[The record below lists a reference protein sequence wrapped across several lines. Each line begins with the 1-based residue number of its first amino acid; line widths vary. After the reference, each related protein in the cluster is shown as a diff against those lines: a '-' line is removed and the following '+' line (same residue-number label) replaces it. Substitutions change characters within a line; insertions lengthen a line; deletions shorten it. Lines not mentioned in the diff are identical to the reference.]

1 MKILLVAG
9 GVLANPAALLR
20 KITPADYGCII
31 AVDHGYD
38 HCAALGLH
46 ADILMGD
53 LDSVEAVPPAQ
64 GSALQ
69 IIPFAP
75 EKDDTDLRLA
85 AQHALRLG
93 ASSID
98 IICAGGGRLDH
109 FMGNLSLL
117 EFLQE
122 ESPAT
127 PVRILDEGNVIRLLA
142 TERKAARETQGA
154 AEHAAAH
161 CPTSATAHPAMGT
174 AQSNAPH
181 PAPTRYPRRSKYISV
196 IPVSETICFT
206 GQGLK
211 YPAQC
216 LTVRRSNMISISN
229 EALGDDYAIALH
241 SGKALLIEAD

>member
-20 KITPADYGCII
+20 KITPADYDYMI

-38 HCAALGLH
+38 HCAALGLWP
-46 ADILMGD
+46 DILMGD
-53 LDSVEAVPPAQ
+53 LDSVGAMPSTE
-64 GSALQ
+64 GTALQ
-69 IIPFAP
+69 IIPFEP

-85 AQHALRLG
+85 AKHALGMG
-93 ASSID
+93 ASAID

-127 PVRILDEGNVIRLLA
+127 AARILDEGNVIRLLVA
-142 TERKAARETQGA
+142 EREVARETRGMPQGA
-154 AEHAAAH
+154 AENTATGAAQG
-161 CPTSATAHPAMGT
+161 ATQRQT
-174 AQSNAPH
+174 
-181 PAPTRYPRRSKYISV
+181 PTRYPRRSKYISL
-196 IPVSETICFT
+196 IPISETICFT
-206 GQGLK
+206 GEGLK
-211 YPAQC
+211 YPAQR
-216 LTVRRSNMISISN
+216 LTVQRSNMISISN
-229 EALGDDYAIALH
+229 EAVGDAYAITLH